1 MKFLKLEY
9 GTHKSH
15 IEISE
20 ATNLESVD
28 CDALFR
34 SCLNPALDSTL
45 SDQFTDGA
53 KLFQTVEQG
62 RGSSDLV
69 AFLAP

>member
-1 MKFLKLEY
+1 MD
-9 GTHKSH
+9 G
-15 IEISE
+15 
-20 ATNLESVD
+20 
-28 CDALFR
+28 DALFR
-34 SCLNPALDSTL
+34 LCLNPALDSTL

-62 RGSSDLV
+62 RGGSDLV